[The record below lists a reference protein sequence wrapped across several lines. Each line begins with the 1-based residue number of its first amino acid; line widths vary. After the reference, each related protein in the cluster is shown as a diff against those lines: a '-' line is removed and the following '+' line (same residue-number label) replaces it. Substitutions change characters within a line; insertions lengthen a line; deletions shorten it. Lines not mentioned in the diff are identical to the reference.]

1 VSTRRISK
9 SLLSAERLSRPG
21 PYIVG
26 TAVAQASSISI
37 PAHQIGDM
45 LMIFAHSNG
54 NGQNPGVP
62 AASGTVPAW
71 TTAAVGSP
79 TSFSGIYSWPRAAY
93 FVATATNTTS
103 GSWGFVDLLVA
114 VVVRRATGIGG
125 TNGVNISTTAPAI
138 TLSNGTGTSLLF
150 HFHSYGGGSS
160 TVTSINAAPTGYTR
174 LVTGTYSTVMGCV
187 NTKNETTTD
196 GAVTQTATATGFS
209 GSLTVEVT
217 GI

>member
-1 VSTRRISK
+1 M
-9 SLLSAERLSRPG
+9 SAERLSRPG

-26 TAVAQASSISI
+26 TAVAQADNISI
-37 PAHQIGDM
+37 PAHRIGDM
-45 LMIFAHSNG
+45 IMIFAHSNG
-54 NGQNPGVP
+54 NGQNPIVP

-71 TTAAVGSP
+71 TTAAVGSA
-79 TSFSGIYSWPRAAY
+79 TAFNGVYSYPRAAY
-93 FVATATNTTS
+93 YVATATNTTS
-103 GSWGFVDLLVA
+103 GSWGYADLIIA
-114 VVVRRATGIGG
+114 VVVRRTSGIGG
-125 TNGVNISTTAPAI
+125 TNGINLSTSAPAI
-138 TLSNGTGTSLLF
+138 NLSNGTGTSLLF
-150 HFHSYGGGSS
+150 HFHSWGGGSS

-187 NTKNETTTD
+187 NTKNDTTTD